1 MRVYIPVEIT
11 SRELEAKTLLAC
23 CAAQAGFEVIIG
35 QIDMIRR
42 FAKMS
47 EPGIFYDKSLHS
59 EYPHLYRCLK
69 KMGYRIAVND
79 EEGLVVDDDQY
90 RDFGVSSKID
100 GVVDVIFAWGE
111 KQKRLISD
119 ALPRFR
125 GEVILAGNPRIDIL
139 RPEFRAFHQ
148 EHVDKIKQAHGDFI
162 LVNTRFGFYNNV
174 SGGEA
179 YRSAIIRGECGDK
192 IEYLLRFFDFD
203 AKLFDEFVAMIK
215 VLSKRYPWK
224 KIILRPHPSENIAAW
239 RDVLSDLDNVLVI
252 REGNVHA
259 WILAS
264 SLVIHNGCSTAVE
277 SLLLDV
283 PCISFRPVVSEE
295 CDIDLPNL
303 ISLNAY
309 NCDELCEYLDD
320 IHSCRL
326 RMSRVQWMR
335 ALKEHIHSVDG
346 DMSVQ
351 ITVDGLLQ
359 LSQGK
364 RDVDYGYY
372 AFQKINAILRHG
384 VRVMRVLLR
393 ESRKNGRSK
402 PNAKWA
408 KCSVDEIRESI
419 RKLCFY
425 RQEFASLDVN
435 RIYYDCF
442 RIVLNK

>member
-11 SRELEAKTLLAC
+11 SRELEAKTFLAC

-69 KMGYRIAVND
+69 RMGYRIAVND

-90 RDFGVSSKID
+90 RDFGVSCKID

-119 ALPRFR
+119 ALPCFC

-148 EHVDKIKQAHGDFI
+148 KNVDKIKQTHGDFLLI
-162 LVNTRFGFYNNV
+162 NTRFGFYNNV
-174 SGGEA
+174 IGGEA
-179 YRSAIIRGECGDK
+179 YRKKIIRGECGDK
-192 IEYLLRFFDFD
+192 IEYLLRYYDFD
-203 AKLFDEFVAMIK
+203 AKLFEEFAEMIK
-215 VLSKRYPWK
+215 VLSKRYPKK
-224 KIILRPHPSENIAAW
+224 KIILRPHPSENIETW
-239 RDVLSDLDNVLVI
+239 RAVLSDLDNVLVI

-264 SLVIHNGCSTAVE
+264 SLVIHNGCSTAIE

-283 PCISFRPVVSEE
+283 PCISFRPIVAQE
-295 CDIDLPNL
+295 CDIELPNL
-303 ISLNAY
+303 ISLNVY
-309 NCDELCEYLDD
+309 SYGELCACLDD
-320 IHSCRL
+320 VNYCRQ
-326 RMSRVQWMR
+326 RMSRVQWVR
-335 ALKEHIHSVDG
+335 TLKEHIHSVDG
-346 DMSVQ
+346 DMSVK

-364 RDVDYGYY
+364 RKIDYGYC

-384 VRVMRVLLR
+384 VRVMRVMLR
-393 ESRKNGRSK
+393 EGRKNDRSK

-408 KCSVDEIRESI
+408 KCSVDELRESI
-419 RKLCFY
+419 KELCFY
-425 RQEFASLDVN
+425 RHEFANLDVN